1 MFKRLRDALEAA
13 LAAATPPS
21 DLSEL
26 ASAMREAVIEAKA
39 GVAATRQALE
49 KTEQQ
54 VAGERGQIETTERR
68 RALAEGIADAE
79 TVAVA
84 DRYLAK
90 HAERLAML
98 EKKVAAERDELALA
112 ERDLAE
118 MTAQLM
124 EASKRRG
131 GLEADRSRDAAWAG
145 LGAAG
150 MDRPETDLEQELL
163 KTKLDRAAR
172 EADAD
177 AKLEEMKKRMGR
189 S

>member
-13 LAAATPPS
+13 LAAATPPA
-21 DLSEL
+21 DLSQL
-26 ASAMREAVIEAKA
+26 ASEMREAVIEAKA

-54 VAGERGQIETTERR
+54 LTVERVQIETTERR

-90 HAERLAML
+90 HRERLAML

-118 MTAQLM
+118 MSAQLQ

-131 GLEADRSRDAAWAG
+131 GIEADRSADRAWAG
-145 LGAAG
+145 LGSAG
-150 MDRPETDLEQELL
+150 MDRPETDLEHELL
-163 KTKLDRAAR
+163 KAKVDRAAR

-177 AKLEEMKKRMGR
+177 ARLEELKKRMGR
-189 S
+189 

>member
-13 LAAATPPS
+13 LAAATPPA

-39 GVAATRQALE
+39 GVAATRQALA

-54 VAGERGQIETTERR
+54 LAAERVQIETTERR
-68 RALAEGIADAE
+68 RALAEGIADTE

-90 HAERLAML
+90 HRERLAML
-98 EKKVAAERDELALA
+98 EKKDAAERDELALA

-118 MTAQLM
+118 MSAQLM

-131 GLEADRSRDAAWAG
+131 GTEADRSADRAWAG

-150 MDRPETDLEQELL
+150 MDRPEVDLEHDIL
-163 KTKLDRAAR
+163 KAKVDRAAR

-177 AKLEEMKKRMGR
+177 AKLEELKKRMGR
-189 S
+189 

>member
-1 MFKRLRDALEAA
+1 MFRRLRDALEAA
-13 LAAATPPS
+13 LAAATPPP
-21 DLSEL
+21 DLGEL
-26 ASAMREAVIEAKA
+26 AARMREAVIEAKA
-39 GVAATRQALE
+39 GVGAMREALE

-54 VAGERGQIETTERR
+54 VAGERGQLETTERR
-68 RALAEGIADAE
+68 RHLAEGIGDAE
-79 TVAVA
+79 TVEVA

-90 HAERLAML
+90 HRERIAVL
-98 EKKVAAERDELALA
+98 EKKVEAQREELALA

-118 MTAQLM
+118 MTVQLA
-124 EASKRRG
+124 EAAKRRG
-131 GLEADRSRDAAWAG
+131 GLEAERSAERAWAG

-172 EADAD
+172 EAEAD
-177 AKLEEMKKRMGR
+177 AKLEELKKRMGR